1 MLKKIN
7 LNLSTEQMCL
17 LQELVNK
24 SINEDCHRVWKREIL
39 DSLKKE
45 LEDAYKKPVMTKEE
59 LQEQLEIE
67 KKYWEERDSNI
78 ALVHNMTLAREQE
91 LRFKYEITGEEEKT
105 YIDDPDE
112 MDPYVSSS
120 KYTHL

>member
-112 MDPYVSSS
+112 MAPYVSSS